1 MSLIFSTFFVKCCSV
16 SYFEKNASDVEAGGR
31 SPQASSNKEID
42 LIRRLSAGMSIALF
56 AFLLPNALALN
67 PSELPVPLP
76 NKPSGDVSNLQRMDS
91 PLENAVDN
99 QSSMSSG
106 ESAQPERS
114 DGALLMQQKVFYLR
128 RLTAYNAL
136 PDQTSS
142 DPDIAA
148 CGPNRPNQIALSQD
162 LFFLKNGGNRCGEHI
177 DIILHSGRVIHGVV
191 WDTMNSRYH
200 MAADI
205 LMGSVQRAMDFGVKQ
220 AKLRFVRSR
229 APSTNG
235 L

>member
-1 MSLIFSTFFVKCCSV
+1 MSL
-16 SYFEKNASDVEAGGR
+16 
-31 SPQASSNKEID
+31 
-42 LIRRLSAGMSIALF
+42 ALF
-56 AFLLPNALALN
+56 AFLLPNTLALN
-67 PSELPVPLP
+67 PSELPVPPLKKLSE
-76 NKPSGDVSNLQRMDS
+76 NGSNLQRIDS
-91 PLENAVDN
+91 PLENAADS
-99 QSSMSSG
+99 QSSILSG
-106 ESAQPERS
+106 ESAQSERS

-136 PDQTSS
+136 PDQTNS

-220 AKLRFVRSR
+220 AKLRFVHSQM
-229 APSTNG
+229 PSTNG

>member
-1 MSLIFSTFFVKCCSV
+1 M
-16 SYFEKNASDVEAGGR
+16 
-31 SPQASSNKEID
+31 
-42 LIRRLSAGMSIALF
+42 IRRLSAGMSLALF

-67 PSELPVPLP
+67 PSELPVPLL
-76 NKPSGDVSNLQRMDS
+76 NKPSGNASNLQRIDS
-91 PLENAVDN
+91 QLENAVDS
-99 QSSMSSG
+99 QSSISSG
-106 ESAQPERS
+106 ESAQSERS
-114 DGALLMQQKVFYLR
+114 EGALLMQQKVFYLR

-177 DIILHSGRVIHGVV
+177 DIILHSGRVIHGIV

-220 AKLRFVRSR
+220 AKLRFVRSQM
-229 APSTNG
+229 PSTNG

>member
-1 MSLIFSTFFVKCCSV
+1 M
-16 SYFEKNASDVEAGGR
+16 
-31 SPQASSNKEID
+31 
-42 LIRRLSAGMSIALF
+42 IRRLSAGMSIALF

-106 ESAQPERS
+106 ESAQPERSS

-220 AKLRFVRSR
+220 AKLRFVRSQV
-229 APSTNG
+229 PSTNG

>member
-1 MSLIFSTFFVKCCSV
+1 M
-16 SYFEKNASDVEAGGR
+16 
-31 SPQASSNKEID
+31 
-42 LIRRLSAGMSIALF
+42 IRRLSAGMSLALF

-67 PSELPVPLP
+67 PSELPVPLL
-76 NKPSGDVSNLQRMDS
+76 NKLSGNASNLQRIDS
-91 PLENAVDN
+91 QVENAVDS
-99 QSSMSSG
+99 QSSIRSG
-106 ESAQPERS
+106 ESAQSERS

-205 LMGSVQRAMDFGVKQ
+205 LMGSVQRAMNFGVKQ

>member
-1 MSLIFSTFFVKCCSV
+1 M
-16 SYFEKNASDVEAGGR
+16 
-31 SPQASSNKEID
+31 
-42 LIRRLSAGMSIALF
+42 IRRLSVGMSIALF

-67 PSELPVPLP
+67 PNELPVPLP
-76 NKPSGDVSNLQRMDS
+76 NKLSGNASNLQRIDS
-91 PLENAVDN
+91 QLENAVDS
-99 QSSMSSG
+99 QSSIPSG
-106 ESAQPERS
+106 ESAQSERS

-220 AKLRFVRSR
+220 AKLRFVRSQM
-229 APSTNG
+229 PSTNG

>member
-1 MSLIFSTFFVKCCSV
+1 
-16 SYFEKNASDVEAGGR
+16 
-31 SPQASSNKEID
+31 
-42 LIRRLSAGMSIALF
+42 MSIALF
-56 AFLLPNALALN
+56 AFLLPNALAPN
-67 PSELPVPLP
+67 PSELPIPLP
-76 NKPSGDVSNLQRMDS
+76 NKPLEDVNNHQRMDS
-91 PLENAVDN
+91 
-99 QSSMSSG
+99 QSSISSG

-114 DGALLMQQKVFYLR
+114 DGALLMRQKVFYLR

-162 LFFLKNGGNRCGEHI
+162 LFFLKNGSNRCGEHI

>member
-1 MSLIFSTFFVKCCSV
+1 M
-16 SYFEKNASDVEAGGR
+16 
-31 SPQASSNKEID
+31 
-42 LIRRLSAGMSIALF
+42 IRRLSAGMSLALF

-67 PSELPVPLP
+67 PSELPVPPL
-76 NKPSGDVSNLQRMDS
+76 NKLSENASNLQRIDS
-91 PLENAVDN
+91 PLENAADS
-99 QSSMSSG
+99 QSSIPSG
-106 ESAQPERS
+106 ESAQSERS

-136 PDQTSS
+136 PDQTNS

-220 AKLRFVRSR
+220 AKLRFVRSQM
-229 APSTNG
+229 PSTNG

>member
-1 MSLIFSTFFVKCCSV
+1 M
-16 SYFEKNASDVEAGGR
+16 
-31 SPQASSNKEID
+31 
-42 LIRRLSAGMSIALF
+42 IRRLSAGMSLALF
-56 AFLLPNALALN
+56 ALLLPNALALN
-67 PSELPVPLP
+67 PNELPVPLL
-76 NKPSGDVSNLQRMDS
+76 NKLSENASNLQRIDS
-91 PLENAVDN
+91 QLENAVDG
-99 QSSMSSG
+99 QSSMPPG
-106 ESAQPERS
+106 ESAQPERN

-136 PDQTSS
+136 PDQTNS

-162 LFFLKNGGNRCGEHI
+162 LFFLKKGRNRCGEHI

-220 AKLRFVRSR
+220 AKLRFVRSQV
-229 APSTNG
+229 PSTNG

>member
-1 MSLIFSTFFVKCCSV
+1 M
-16 SYFEKNASDVEAGGR
+16 
-31 SPQASSNKEID
+31 
-42 LIRRLSAGMSIALF
+42 IRRLSAGMSLALF

-67 PSELPVPLP
+67 PSELPVPPLKKLSE
-76 NKPSGDVSNLQRMDS
+76 NGSNLQRIDS
-91 PLENAVDN
+91 PLENAADS
-99 QSSMSSG
+99 QSSILSG
-106 ESAQPERS
+106 ESAQSERS

-136 PDQTSS
+136 PDQTNS

-220 AKLRFVRSR
+220 AKLRFVHSQM
-229 APSTNG
+229 PSTNG